1 LLRVIL
7 VDKGVTLV
15 AGVYKSIG
23 IFLVLV
29 LDRRNFDNRRRGSG
43 KFLFNRHSV
52 DS

>member
-15 AGVYKSIG
+15 AGVYKSISV
-23 IFLVLV
+23 FLVLA
-29 LDRRNFDNRRRGSG
+29 LDRRNFDNRRRGSSE
-43 KFLFNRHSV
+43 FLFDRYSV